1 MWGPGFSS
9 GEFPEK
15 SSSVNKP
22 VNMRPFGLLAD
33 VGAVDFVESPY
44 KDKFVGLCVDPDRES
59 VIDPCRDIE
68 SSDSCGYEGP
78 LRLDCDVT
86 EVGDIHKDGGS
97 VML

>member
-1 MWGPGFSS
+1 MDLRSGEPERRGEGKLWGPGFSS

-15 SSSVNKP
+15 SSS
-22 VNMRPFGLLAD
+22 
-33 VGAVDFVESPY
+33 Y